1 MIVKHSQRDIQEE
14 QDKQLSGNDLC
25 DMVGVCGG
33 LRESKS
39 AWSSQAQGRYVSS
52 SVLKTKW
59 RLCRAQMPNVPG
71 IKEALR
77 AKELRLLFTPGDFV
91 TSLFL

>member
-1 MIVKHSQRDIQEE
+1 MIVKHSQYSTQPSTGKNK
-14 QDKQLSGNDLC
+14 DKQLSGNDLC
-25 DMVGVCGG
+25 DMIKGCVAGYVKRSQPGG
-33 LRESKS
+33 
-39 AWSSQAQGRYVSS
+39 SQAQVRYVSS

-77 AKELRLLFTPGDFV
+77 ARNSAYRSPLEAL
-91 TSLFL
+91 